1 MFAYGQTGTGK
12 TFTMEGQFGD
22 SSFSNMYSNAGV
34 VPRAVEHVF
43 KYLEENDL
51 EYQVRVLPFG
61 GHYAAPIA
69 HYRDSLKLMKYMEA
83 YCNKK

>member
-51 EYQVRVLPFG
+51 EYQVRPP
-61 GHYAAPIA
+61 AI
-69 HYRDSLKLMKYMEA
+69 RE
-83 YCNKK
+83 

>member
-1 MFAYGQTGTGK
+1 VFAYGQTGTGK

-51 EYQVRVLPFG
+51 EYQAWPPQQLFYHATISFTTKITVFF
-61 GHYAAPIA
+61 I
-69 HYRDSLKLMKYMEA
+69 SFE
-83 YCNKK
+83 